1 MLILLLFLYIC
12 RKQLDSWRCRQHFFV
27 QEGAT
32 IVDTTICRIGIRA
45 LRLGGAVLKD
55 HYGHVGRIMHKG
67 KLDLVTD
74 VDHRSEETVV
84 QFLTEQCPEH
94 GILTEERDELVS
106 RSPCRWILDPLD
118 GTTNYAHGYPFFCI
132 SLAFEQDGAIVWG
145 GVYDPLRDELFMAQH
160 GQGARLNEQVVK
172 VSRTR
177 DMGSALLCTGF
188 PYDVHESAEN
198 NISHFVHFLKK
209 ARAVRRDG
217 SAALDLCYVACG
229 RFDGFWEM
237 KLKAWDIA
245 AGWLIVQESGGRVTG
260 FDGTAW
266 TPARHDILASN
277 GAVHEAMLEM
287 LAL

>member
-1 MLILLLFLYIC
+1 ML
-12 RKQLDSWRCRQHFFV
+12 K
-27 QEGAT
+27 E
-32 IVDTTICRIGIRA
+32 
-45 LRLGGAVLKD
+45 
-55 HYGHVGRIMHKG
+55 HYGHVSRIMHKG

-74 VDHRSEETVV
+74 VDHRSEDRVLE
-84 QFLTEQCPEH
+84 FLTEHCPGH
-94 GILTEERDELVS
+94 GILTEERDEVVS
-106 RSPCRWILDPLD
+106 PSPCRWILDPLD

-132 SLAFEQDGAIVWG
+132 SLAFEQDGVIIWG
-145 GVYDPLRDELFMAQH
+145 GVYDPLRDELFTAQH
-160 GQGARLNEQVVK
+160 GRGARLNDLAVT
-172 VSRTR
+172 VSQTR

-198 NISHFVHFLKK
+198 NIGHFVRFLQK

-245 AGWLIVQESGGRVTG
+245 AGGLMVQEAGGVVTG

-266 TPARHDILASN
+266 TCARHDILASN
-277 GAVHEAMLEM
+277 GALHEAMVAM
-287 LAL
+287 LAVKEL